1 MKRTFK
7 QILSL
12 TFVLILLITTCGCT
26 GDFLSVDPPVSEFP
40 VPENYEVAEVILG
53 TFIAEKGF
61 RGNFKNDGLYS
72 MDSSILNSNYKVG
85 EKGFVEYEVNN
96 QIITVEATL
105 ALPSGNSSAYL
116 VAKHNTLT
124 DSQLKYNWPGRFYII
139 VNKKDNCILAPKNS
153 VYLLDD
159 NGSAYVCVEKDNGVL
174 IQKEIKVA
182 ESNVKYYVVLEG
194 LTQGEKV
201 VLK

>member
-7 QILSL
+7 RILSL
-12 TFVLILLITTCGCT
+12 IFILILLVTCGCSS
-26 GDFLSVDPPVSEFP
+26 DFKSVEPPIKEFP
-40 VPENYEVAEVILG
+40 VPDNYEVAEVVLG
-53 TFIAEKGF
+53 SFIAENGF

-72 MDSSILNSNYKVG
+72 MDSSILNSNFKVG

-96 QIITVEATL
+96 KIITVEATI

-116 VAKHNTLT
+116 VAKHNALT
-124 DSQLKYNWPGRFYII
+124 DTQLKYNWPGRFYVI
-139 VNKKDNCILAPKNS
+139 VNQKDNCILAPKNS
-153 VYLLDD
+153 VYLLD
-159 NGSAYVCVEKDNGVL
+159 NEGSAYVCVENENGVL

-182 ESNVKYYVVLEG
+182 ESNSKYYVVLEG
-194 LTQGEKV
+194 LNQGEKV